1 MGLGSLTVPCHLS
14 KKRRMKEK
22 RRRSKLVEE
31 RRADVRTMLW
41 RWVRRVAG
49 PGSWSS
55 PASPASV
62 FSMG

>member
-1 MGLGSLTVPCHLS
+1 MS
-14 KKRRMKEK
+14 KKRKMKEK
-22 RRRSKLVEE
+22 RKGSKLVEE

-49 PGSWSS
+49 PGLWSS

>member
-1 MGLGSLTVPCHLS
+1 MS
-14 KKRRMKEK
+14 KRRRMKEK
-22 RRRSKLVEE
+22 RKGNNLVEE

-41 RWVRRVAG
+41 VWVRRVAG
-49 PGSWSS
+49 PGWWSS

>member
-1 MGLGSLTVPCHLS
+1 MGLGSLTVPCHMS

-22 RRRSKLVEE
+22 RRRREE

-41 RWVRRVAG
+41 MWVRRVAG
-49 PGSWSS
+49 PGWWSS